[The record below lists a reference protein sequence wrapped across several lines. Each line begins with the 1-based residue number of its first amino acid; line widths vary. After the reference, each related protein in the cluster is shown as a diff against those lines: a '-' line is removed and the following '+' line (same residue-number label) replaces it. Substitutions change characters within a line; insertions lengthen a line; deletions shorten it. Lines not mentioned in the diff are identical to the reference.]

1 MKILSVELMKDEH
14 VMFPGAPGP
23 QHKMVASQGFSFSIE
38 NQAGV
43 AFVRI
48 KDPRGHVRHIPV
60 CATLVIEFDEVVADK
75 QPVVAVEAASMKQ
88 ALVEAYKPKEPIE
101 LVAESSPAPVKP
113 EAPKP
118 VTKQPW
124 NKK

>member
-1 MKILSVELMKDEH
+1 MMKILSVELMKDEH

-23 QHKMVASQGFSFSIE
+23 QHKMVSSQGFSFSIE
-38 NQAGV
+38 NKAGV

-60 CATLVIEFDEVVADK
+60 A
-75 QPVVAVEAASMKQ
+75 EAASLKQ

-101 LVAESSPAPVKP
+101 LVAESTPAPAVE
-113 EAPKP
+113 EAKPKP
-118 VTKQPW
+118 VATKQPW
-124 NKK
+124 LKK